1 MHLKFQ
7 YGNAKGKAFTEE
19 EDRFI
24 VCMTHQLGYGRWE
37 ELKYEV
43 SPALVHAQRRC
54 ERATGREG
62 ECVCGV
68 HAVCKH
74 DGRTS
79 AMAPVRWR
87 FWPTMLNRNAKCSAA
102 TMSHS
107 HLLTLFCAQVR
118 RSWNFRFD
126 WFIKSRTPKE
136 LENRFKQVLLCSR
149 VRV

>member
-1 MHLKFQ
+1 MNAVKRKVEKYTNPWLHLKFQ

-43 SPALVHAQRRC
+43 
-54 ERATGREG
+54 
-62 ECVCGV
+62 
-68 HAVCKH
+68 
-74 DGRTS
+74 
-79 AMAPVRWR
+79 
-87 FWPTMLNRNAKCSAA
+87 
-102 TMSHS
+102 
-107 HLLTLFCAQVR
+107 R

-136 LENRFKQVLLCSR
+136 LENRFKQL
-149 VRV
+149 VRLIEKELEADDQGKNKRKMDANPSAPNAAALAKKAKA